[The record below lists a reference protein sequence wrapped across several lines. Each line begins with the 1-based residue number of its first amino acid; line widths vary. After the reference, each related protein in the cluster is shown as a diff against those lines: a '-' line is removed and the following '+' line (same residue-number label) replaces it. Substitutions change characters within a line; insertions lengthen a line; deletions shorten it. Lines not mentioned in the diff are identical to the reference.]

1 MSKRKS
7 SYLNRGAKVSW
18 PCIWGN
24 QRKCCPSLPG
34 DRMTGGGEG
43 GEERAERSEAEA
55 MAGCEQRKGKFGSQK
70 QFQGVEGGG
79 ITKRLDV

>member
-1 MSKRKS
+1 
-7 SYLNRGAKVSW
+7 
-18 PCIWGN
+18 
-24 QRKCCPSLPG
+24 
-34 DRMTGGGEG
+34 MTGGGEG

-55 MAGCEQRKGKFGSQK
+55 MAGCEPRKGKFGSQK

>member
-34 DRMTGGGEG
+34 DRMLGGGEG

-55 MAGCEQRKGKFGSQK
+55 MAGCEQRKGKFGVRNNFK
-70 QFQGVEGGG
+70 GWRAAGLRKG
-79 ITKRLDV
+79 